1 MKMLVLSP
9 DLSYSL
15 YKYSTLRG
23 DNFVWEKAL
32 IRKLVINVVMIVVL
46 VTLLA
51 FPGGRARAYRLV
63 GDTWNI
69 RACPD
74 GLTVS
79 ATAIVSINGDGF
91 THSVVGA
98 NPGITSTGNILSVPN
113 DQLGTFS
120 GSFSS
125 GWSSAP
131 TVGTPVDVQ
140 INIVDRGSPG
150 GTTITESTTV
160 QDCSAGSGG
169 NGGGGSS
176 NGRVEIY
183 NPNDGRV
190 EGGPGDRVVVWCNL
204 KAKVPS
210 IDVWGIASNSRGF
223 KLATFSIAAIKRA
236 KAKGLTRRINRNNIV
251 SISVDANGRYFASWY
266 GGAHGANGLKPFVKS
281 FVCPPL
287 Q

>member
-1 MKMLVLSP
+1 M
-9 DLSYSL
+9 
-15 YKYSTLRG
+15 RG
-23 DNFVWEKAL
+23 KAF
-32 IRKLVINVVMIVVL
+32 IRQLVIILIITIL
-46 VTLLA
+46 VAPLA

-79 ATAIVSINGDGF
+79 ATAIVSQNGDGF

-98 NPGITSTGNILSVPN
+98 NPGITSTGTILSVPN

-120 GSFSS
+120 GSFST

-160 QDCSAGSGG
+160 QDCSSGG
-169 NGGGGSS
+169 GGGSGGGGSS

-204 KAKVPS
+204 KAKTPS
-210 IDVWGIASNSRGF
+210 IDVWGVDSNSRGF

-236 KAKGLTRRINRNNIV
+236 GAKGLTRRLNRNNIV

-281 FVCPPL
+281 FVCPPP